1 MAVESSSGIRNDV
14 LLPDS
19 VREYIS
25 EHRLEKVVTSA
36 LNCVIQHMPEDP
48 YARLAEEL
56 SKSSI
61 SAPRFVALRPDTSVP
76 RKWLQFY
83 VVVATRGVNIRI
95 HKLSL
100 GHALCPA
107 HSDAGVQGRDEEKL
121 VFAVQDF
128 FARSF
133 QDVYVDD
140 FLSLHEKCIGM
151 AAHCLGTS
159 EEHLELAA
167 SLALTNQ
174 LLDAGAAAMNL
185 GSLDFLQHA
194 LSKLVPD
201 FVSPP
206 LRSPSDLSNW
216 QGRWPHFAVPLLQGG
231 GPSALTPTSLRCCV
245 ALSPM
250 ALAEAADGH
259 LTFGWLARLFEVLK
273 GAKAE
278 VIKSLQADKA
288 TAALVVDGN
297 PYALPG
303 GLAPTLQLAQK
314 ALESAPA
321 SDSSKVHGL
330 LIVNAEEAWR
340 EEEGVYEVETGKQKS
355 LEELVDF
362 YAEIAEDGW
371 LTTFVNPFREADS
384 QAGAELLRARRP
396 EIKVVQ
402 DYGLDVPEPVE
413 ELAFSCAWH
422 LAQTLPSAL
431 RQYAEQATAW
441 QEVADGFGCCVY
453 LGAQALESMPAILEA
468 LLACAGVQVIYMPE
482 EIADDLVKQVSHRQ
496 DEVLHRIHAAERN
509 V

>member
-61 SAPRFVALRPDTSVP
+61 S
-76 RKWLQFY
+76 
-83 VVVATRGVNIRI
+83 VNIRI

-174 LLDAGAAAMNL
+174 LLDAGAAAMNM

-250 ALAEAADGH
+250 ALDVPSDRVLFLLLVLESRVDVSLLEAEAADGN